1 MAHNLSRRLDGT
13 YQALYVGKPAWH
25 GLGDVENLP
34 QTPEQIQR
42 RVFDRRVIEVF
53 PAFAR
58 IGRKIVE
65 VPEFRAI
72 GDKAAGKVY
81 AFATPDYVPIQDID
95 ALRIAG
101 QIVKSNRKA
110 VFVSAGALGNGARG
124 FASIDLTRVL
134 GANALAIK
142 NDPSAQEA
150 FLFVD
155 WTHDGSGSVKYGRW
169 RNRVDCNN
177 MLDAANAAA
186 SGSGRLARIIHRG
199 GGESM
204 ADQIREAERI
214 LGFTVAD
221 MQLNTKLLNE
231 LAAISLPKPDLWF
244 KDFSE
249 LLIPI
254 PQVMERPLA
263 REQARELLTDLWNG
277 SNTLGGV
284 PKTPYRG
291 LQVVAEYGDHFRTL
305 RISDV
310 KAAPERRFRSITE
323 GPSADLKARALEL
336 IRQEFEIKTPVP
348 VLAR

>member
-1 MAHNLSRRLDGT
+1 MAHNLARRLDGS

-25 GLGDVENLP
+25 GLGTIEAVP

-42 RVFDRRVIEVF
+42 RVFDQRVIETF
-53 PAFAR
+53 PAFAA
-58 IGRKIVE
+58 IGRKVVE

-72 GDKAAGKVY
+72 GDKALGKVY
-81 AFATPDYVPIQDID
+81 GFVSPDYVPIQDVD
-95 ALRIAG
+95 ALRVAG
-101 QIVKSNRKA
+101 QIVKANRKA
-110 VFVSAGALGNGARG
+110 MFVSAGALGNGARG

-134 GANALAIK
+134 GPKALAIA

-177 MLDAANAAA
+177 MLDAANSAAA
-186 SGSGRLARIIHRG
+186 SSGRLARIIHRG
-199 GGESM
+199 DTENI

-221 MQLNTKLLNE
+221 MKLNTKLLNE
-231 LAAISLPKPDLWF
+231 LAAISLPKPDAWF
-244 KDFSE
+244 KDFTE
-249 LLIPI
+249 VLIPI
-254 PQVMERPLA
+254 PAEMERPLA
-263 REQARELLTDLWNG
+263 RNEARALLTQLWNV
-277 SNTLGGV
+277 SSTLTGV

-305 RISDV
+305 RISDA
-310 KAAPERRFRSITE
+310 KSAPERRLRSITE
-323 GPSADLKARALEL
+323 GPSAELKARALEL
-336 IRQEFEIKTPVP
+336 IRQEFEIKVP
-348 VLAR
+348 VAR